1 VEESGP
7 DMKITRALLSV
18 SDKTGLIDF
27 ARGLAAL
34 GVEILSTGGT
44 ATALRE
50 AGLAVVDVSTFT
62 GHPEIL
68 DGRVKTLHPKVH
80 GGILQRRANPAD
92 QETCQKLGLL
102 PIDLVCVNL
111 YPFEQSPS
119 IENIDIGGPS
129 MLRSAAKNHA
139 DVIVLT
145 DPADYSPVL
154 AALQT
159 AGDLPLEHRR
169 ALAQK
174 VFARTSAYD
183 AAITAWLAGAPA
195 VSASHNL
202 PPALQPDPLQPD
214 FLGAPSAPIPLRYGE
229 NPHQSATFRPD
240 SPLPAEATLA
250 AARILHGKEMSYN
263 NYVDGDAA
271 LEAVRELHA
280 FPAAV
285 IIKHTN
291 PCGAATGATLA
302 EALAAAWEGDVV
314 SSFGSVIALT
324 RPVDLATAQ
333 VLKGRFV
340 EALIAPAFESDALE
354 FLKAKSKDIR
364 LISLDRPLAA
374 PLPRRLTRQ
383 INGGT
388 LAQDADLNA
397 PEGWTPQ
404 IQKEFGEGAIMRLGN
419 EGAVSKIA
427 SISTGALTL
436 DMALGIGGVPRGRVV
451 EIFGPESSGKTTL
464 VLHII
469 ANAQKPAACRLH
481 RRRARPR
488 PRLRQEDRRRPRR
501 PARLPARLRRRGPA
515 SSPTSSSAPTRS
527 MSSSST
533 PSPPSPPAPSSKAR
547 SATHVGLQARLM
559 SQAMRKLTG
568 RHRQIQDLCIFTN
581 QIREKIGVMF
591 GNPETTPGGRALKFY
606 ASVRLDIRR
615 IAAIKDRR
623 PARSSATAPA
633 SRSSR
638 TRSPRPSPKAE
649 FDILYA
655 EGAKAVIRNSAS
667 YACADKPSCSI
678 PIWLPYMELPP
689 SASISRSSEMHIV
702 SRRIFAFQLTE
713 EWRIFKVAKC
723 NLKAWSASQV
733 PTVCLHRTWRHHGGH
748 RAQQSASRPH
758 ERRRGPRFRETSPD
772 GPLGGGSRPQG
783 RRLGTE
789 IRRQFPRCIPSHPPT
804 DDPA

>member
-1 VEESGP
+1 
-7 DMKITRALLSV
+7 MKITRALLSV

-44 ATALRE
+44 ATALRD

-129 MLRSAAKNHA
+129 MLRSAAKNHQ

-169 ALAQK
+169 VLAQK

-195 VSASHNL
+195 PV
-202 PPALQPDPLQPD
+202 
-214 FLGAPSAPIPLRYGE
+214 PLRYGE

-240 SPLPAEATLA
+240 FPLPAEATLA

-280 FPAAV
+280 APAAV

-291 PCGAATGATLA
+291 PCGAATGTTLA

-397 PEGWTPQ
+397 PEGWTLVTKTPFPDPLQ
-404 IQKEFGEGAIMRLGN
+404 PVADFGIRICKHLKSNAILLAW
-419 EGAVSKIA
+419 E
-427 SISTGALTL
+427 
-436 DMALGIGGVPRGRVV
+436 
-451 EIFGPESSGKTTL
+451 
-464 VLHII
+464 
-469 ANAQKPAACRLH
+469 
-481 RRRARPR
+481 
-488 PRLRQEDRRRPRR
+488 
-501 PARLPARLRRRGPA
+501 
-515 SSPTSSSAPTRS
+515 
-527 MSSSST
+527 
-533 PSPPSPPAPSSKAR
+533 PSPGCHAVLGMGAGQPNRVDS
-547 SATHVGLQARLM
+547 
-559 SQAMRKLTG
+559 MRKLAIEKARENIARLGLDPAQVLARTVLVSDAFFPFPDNIEAAAAFG
-568 RHRQIQDLCIFTN
+568 VRHIV
-581 QIREKIGVMF
+581 E
-591 GNPETTPGGRALKFY
+591 PGGSKKDA
-606 ASVRLDIRR
+606 DC
-615 IAAIKDRR
+615 IAACDAAGIAMVFTGCRH
-623 PARSSATAPA
+623 
-633 SRSSR
+633 
-638 TRSPRPSPKAE
+638 
-649 FDILYA
+649 F
-655 EGAKAVIRNSAS
+655 
-667 YACADKPSCSI
+667 
-678 PIWLPYMELPP
+678 
-689 SASISRSSEMHIV
+689 
-702 SRRIFAFQLTE
+702 
-713 EWRIFKVAKC
+713 
-723 NLKAWSASQV
+723 
-733 PTVCLHRTWRHHGGH
+733 LH
-748 RAQQSASRPH
+748 
-758 ERRRGPRFRETSPD
+758 
-772 GPLGGGSRPQG
+772 
-783 RRLGTE
+783 
-789 IRRQFPRCIPSHPPT
+789 
-804 DDPA
+804 